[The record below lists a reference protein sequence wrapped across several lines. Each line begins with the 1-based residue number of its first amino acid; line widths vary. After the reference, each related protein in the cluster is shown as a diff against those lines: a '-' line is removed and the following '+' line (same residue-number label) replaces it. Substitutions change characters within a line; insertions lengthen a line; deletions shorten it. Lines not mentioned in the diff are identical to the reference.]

1 MSLSDLANPE
11 QLYQKLGCKLAV
23 GMPFKDIASS
33 DTLYMRELPA
43 SNDAAGRT
51 ALRRLQEVG
60 MHIIAPAEEAIENSM
75 EHVIPLVPLLHAAQ
89 FSLPEGCERCE
100 PTSTTA

>member
-1 MSLSDLANPE
+1 M
-11 QLYQKLGCKLAV
+11 AV

-43 SNDAAGRT
+43 SNDETGRT

-60 MHIIAPAEEAIENSM
+60 MHVIVPIEEAIENTM
-75 EHVIPLVPLLHAAQ
+75 EHVIPLVPLSHAEG
-89 FSLPEGCERCE
+89 FCLPEGCERYCFWCQH
-100 PTSTTA
+100 SA